1 MGEGGEEEL
10 RWWWEGSRE
19 RRSYATR
26 GARTT
31 ERPVEWILGRRNAM
45 DATPAGA
52 APQSAREWA
61 AAPVRADLSAEARCD
76 DAFFARSEAYEST
89 RAVNKRNKPK

>member
-1 MGEGGEEEL
+1 MCSLQRQRPAEAPMGEGGEEEL

-31 ERPVEWILGRRNAM
+31 ERPVEWILGRRKPERDGCDTCWCCTAVR
-45 DATPAGA
+45 TGVG
-52 APQSAREWA
+52 SGAREG
-61 AAPVRADLSAEARCD
+61 
-76 DAFFARSEAYEST
+76 
-89 RAVNKRNKPK
+89 